1 MEEIDQFDIL
11 REVDSICAG
20 NATVAIS
27 QLLGSKIELYM
38 PSIDVLAA
46 EAVIERVG
54 GKGRIVI
61 GVHVKIITGIV
72 GELSL
77 VFPEKDAFKLI
88 DIFIKEVKEKPG
100 VLTETGLS
108 LIKEFAHIIIS
119 TYLGALSLLIKR
131 LIIPTIPTLTSGPL
145 EEVLSLVLKRNLDEE
160 YLILTEA
167 IFKEPIR
174 NIQGCFY
181 HIFPKSSAELILKI
195 MREQVL

>member
-11 REVDSICAG
+11 REVGSICAG
-20 NATVAIS
+20 NATVTLS
-27 QLLGSKIELYM
+27 QLLGAKIELQM
-38 PSIDVLAA
+38 PSVDVLAI
-46 EAVIERVG
+46 EAVTEKVG

-61 GVHVKIITGIV
+61 GVHVRIVIEAV
-72 GELSL
+72 GELLL
-77 VFPEKDAFKLI
+77 VFPEEDAFKLV
-88 DIFIKEVKEKPG
+88 DIFIKEPKEKPG

-108 LIKEFAHIIIS
+108 LIKEFAHIIIC

-145 EEVLSLVLKRNLDEE
+145 EEILSLVLKGNLDEE
-160 YLILTEA
+160 CLILTEA

-181 HIFPKSSAELILKI
+181 HIFPESSAELILKI